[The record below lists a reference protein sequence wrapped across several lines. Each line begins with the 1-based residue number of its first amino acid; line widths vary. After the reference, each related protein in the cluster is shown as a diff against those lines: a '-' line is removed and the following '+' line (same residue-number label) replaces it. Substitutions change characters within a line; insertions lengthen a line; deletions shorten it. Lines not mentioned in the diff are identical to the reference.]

1 MEVVVGP
8 VQASSVR
15 AFVSY
20 ARGVLA
26 GAEGPGAAVPSDAA
40 RDYDEYLVQ
49 WEELAASGGEVT
61 WVSETD
67 PEVMEYLVYA
77 FYRLAKDLLD
87 ESDQPR
93 LIPDDAVAFYVLLV
107 GAVLDALTEQGG
119 SQAEFAAHLREFWP
133 SEMEIP

>member
-8 VQASSVR
+8 VEASSVR
-15 AFVSY
+15 AFVAF
-20 ARGVLA
+20 ARGILS
-26 GAEGPGAAVPSDAA
+26 GTEGPGAAVPSDAA
-40 RDYDEYLVQ
+40 RDYDDYLDQ
-49 WEELAASGGEVT
+49 WDDLATEDGEVT
-61 WVSETD
+61 WVADAE

-87 ESDQPR
+87 EAEQPR
-93 LIPDDAVAFYVLLV
+93 LIPEEAEAFYVRLV
-107 GAVLDALTEQGG
+107 GAVLDALAEVGG